1 MVEEFEKIHNETCD
15 KININ
20 IALFAIQY
28 FTFFQYHIQSYYKT
42 LYETYPFVNTFT
54 ENVYNLLNYV
64 KSMIFNYQIEP
75 FDYFWSCVAYIEL
88 NNNNNNNK
96 NMYEYN
102 DYYPHLSYNQKPDP
116 NIALEYDKVFS
127 ISKSIKTKSVHEHLI
142 LVKFYDKCISRVH
155 RIHYGNDE
163 DTTNDNTNDTKINN
177 GDIQL
182 LPCEKP
188 FVSIVYSHPKMKDV
202 IYLDI
207 DPMFYLNENEIL
219 SPVFILRLLKYQKT
233 PFVFDNDYSI
243 EIMDNDINV
252 IHLTNK
258 HYILLHENSYGVVD
272 I

>member
-1 MVEEFEKIHNETCD
+1 MVEEFEKIHD
-15 KININ
+15 KACENININ
-20 IALFAIQY
+20 IGLFAIQY
-28 FTFFQYHIQSYYKT
+28 FTFFQYHIQCYYKT
-42 LYETYPFVNTFT
+42 LYESYPIVNIFS
-54 ENVYNLLNYV
+54 ENVYNMLNYV

-75 FDYFWSCVAYIEL
+75 FDYFWSCVAYTEL
-88 NNNNNNNK
+88 NKNNK
-96 NMYEYN
+96 ITYEYN
-102 DYYPHLSYNQKPDP
+102 DYYSHLSYNQKPDP

-127 ISKSIKTKSVHEHLI
+127 VSKSIKTNSVHEHLI

-155 RIHYGNDE
+155 CMN
-163 DTTNDNTNDTKINN
+163 TTNDTKINN
-177 GDIQL
+177 GDVQL

-188 FVSIVYSHPKMKDV
+188 FVSVVYSHPKMNHV

-233 PFVFDNDYSI
+233 PFFFDNDYSI